1 MATMKTSAIFLL
13 SVFCLSG
20 CLSSASDINAVHL
33 GMTKAEVIAAM
44 GQPASITADQTGEY
58 LNYGL
63 AEGWRV
69 GNAATTTPY
78 EIKLVNGKVVS
89 YGRAGA
95 ANRPNPPP
103 PVFIPPPAR

>member
-1 MATMKTSAIFLL
+1 MMKTIAIFLL

-33 GMTKAEVIAAM
+33 GMTKAEVIAVM
-44 GQPASITADQTGEY
+44 GQPASVTADQSGEY

-63 AEGWRV
+63 AEGWRM

-78 EIKLVNGKVVS
+78 EIRLVNGKVVS
-89 YGRAGA
+89 YGRAIAVSHPA
-95 ANRPNPPP
+95 A
-103 PVFIPPPAR
+103 VSSH